1 MEYEYIIY
9 FNNSTSSNLELLYD
23 LDRELQSF
31 GIENELNVN
40 KANRI
45 KTFFQGK
52 QYDITFRSYK
62 NFSQT
67 LLIKTDEKYS
77 LENRIGLITLIWRLL
92 NWRFGV
98 DYGQMEVLKKES
110 FHLINERFEDRFID
124 QAKLHSLL
132 EREYKPIDFEFIK
145 QGNVEYEITKG
156 QIYLDDVDSEDDQN
170 DKPIEENGVDPNDE
184 ILPNDPDRNLPF
196 EIGAIDGPNQQRE
209 EGEDGEGEEYFFTFF
224 ERLVVEE

>member
-40 KANRI
+40 KENRI
-45 KTFFQGK
+45 KTSFQGK

-77 LENRIGLITLIWRLL
+77 LENRVGLISR
-92 NWRFGV
+92 
-98 DYGQMEVLKKES
+98 
-110 FHLINERFEDRFID
+110 
-124 QAKLHSLL
+124 
-132 EREYKPIDFEFIK
+132 
-145 QGNVEYEITKG
+145 
-156 QIYLDDVDSEDDQN
+156 
-170 DKPIEENGVDPNDE
+170 
-184 ILPNDPDRNLPF
+184 
-196 EIGAIDGPNQQRE
+196 
-209 EGEDGEGEEYFFTFF
+209 
-224 ERLVVEE
+224 